1 MKTIV
6 IGINHAGTSFIR
18 TLLAQN
24 KEAEVIAIDRNDNI
38 SFLGCG
44 IALTVGGVVKD
55 TNDLFYSNIK
65 ELTKMGAEVYMN
77 TEVTSVDK
85 KNKIVKVV
93 DLKTGE
99 KREYKYD
106 KLVYAG
112 GSWPIDLKAK
122 NGNLENVEICKL
134 YQHALRLIDKA
145 NNKNIKTVTI
155 IGGGYIGLEL
165 VEAFHKKGK
174 IVNLIDLAPVPLSNY
189 CDKEISKYIKEA
201 LENAGIN
208 LYMNQQVV
216 EYIGDKKVEAV
227 KTNKL
232 TIKTDLVIECVGFL
246 PNTSIMKGLKKTKNG
261 ALIVNEFCQ
270 TSDKNIYAIGDSC
283 AMYDA
288 ASKKYR
294 NIALATNAVKSGIV
308 AASNINGNKKVKI
321 ESIVGTNA
329 LCVFGLNFAST
340 GLTEENAKK
349 FGIDVAS
356 STFFDNDRPEWMNE
370 YGLVGVKIVF
380 DKKTLRLVGAQIISF
395 KEYNHTEWIMAL
407 ALAIQKGMSILELA
421 FMDVYFLPHY
431 NKPFNFLLGSI
442 MNAIGLNYVKGIK
455 K

>member
-6 IGINHAGTSFIR
+6 IGVNHAGTSFIR
-18 TLLAQN
+18 TLLTQN
-24 KEAEVIAIDRNDNI
+24 KNAEVIAFDRNDNI

-55 TNDLFYSNIK
+55 TNDLFYSNYN
-65 ELTKMGAEVYMN
+65 ELTKMGAKVFMN
-77 TEVTSVDK
+77 TEVTSIDK

-99 KREYKYD
+99 KKEYKYD

-122 NGNLENVEICKL
+122 NSDLENVEVCKL
-134 YQHALRLIDKA
+134 YQHALKLIEKA

-155 IGGGYIGLEL
+155 IGAGYIGLEL

-174 IVNLIDLAPVPLSNY
+174 VVNLIDLASSPLANY
-189 CDKEISKYIKEA
+189 CDKEISKYIKEG
-201 LENAGIN
+201 LEKAKIN
-208 LYMNQQVV
+208 LYMGQQVV
-216 EYIGDKKVEAV
+216 EYIGKTKVEAV
-227 KTNKL
+227 KTNKS
-232 TIKTDLVIECVGFL
+232 TIKTDIVIECVGFS
-246 PNTSIMKGLKKTKNG
+246 PNTSVMKGLKKTKNG

-283 AMYDA
+283 AIFDA
-288 ASKKYR
+288 ASRKHR
-294 NIALATNAVKSGIV
+294 NISLATNAVKSGIV

-321 ESIVGTNA
+321 DSIVGTNA

-340 GLTEENAKK
+340 GLTEEGAKK

-395 KEYNHTEWIMAL
+395 GEYNHTEWIMAL
-407 ALAIQKGMSILELA
+407 GLAIQKSMTILELA

-442 MNAIGLNYVKGIK
+442 MNAIGLNYVKGVK